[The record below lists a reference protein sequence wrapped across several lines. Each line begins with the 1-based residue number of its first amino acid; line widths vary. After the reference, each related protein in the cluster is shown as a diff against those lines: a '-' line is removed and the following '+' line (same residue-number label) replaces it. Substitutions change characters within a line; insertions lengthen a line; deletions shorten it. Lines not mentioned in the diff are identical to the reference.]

1 MTLTGITLTLAWLG
15 VFVTTGLGVL
25 FVRNPTR
32 ALALT
37 THRLEDLPKV
47 MADRYFALALLA
59 LGAVIHAD
67 LKIIAYL
74 FAVFSFLGFA
84 DAWIYHRAGKPI
96 AKHFAAGVAGC
107 IVTLCALLALNSGVT
122 A

>member
-1 MTLTGITLTLAWLG
+1 MTLTAITLTLAWLG
-15 VFVTTGLGVL
+15 VFVTTGLAAL

-32 ALALT
+32 ALVLT
-37 THRLEDLPKV
+37 THHLEDLPKV

-59 LGAVIHAD
+59 LGAVIYGD
-67 LKIIAYL
+67 LKVIAYL
-74 FAVFSFLGFA
+74 FGVFSFLGFA

-96 AKHFAAGVAGC
+96 AKHFTAGVSGG